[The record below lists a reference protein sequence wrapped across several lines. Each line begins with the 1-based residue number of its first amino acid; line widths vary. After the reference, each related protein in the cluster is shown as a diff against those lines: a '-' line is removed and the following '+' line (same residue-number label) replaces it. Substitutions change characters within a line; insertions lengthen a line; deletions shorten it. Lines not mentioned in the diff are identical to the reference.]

1 MRLLDKFVMIIYS
14 IVFLIISIILF
25 VLPFDIRGELSI
37 DNVIN
42 MIDSIRGNYLVS
54 IFGAIFFIIILSIIF
69 SIFRNTSR
77 KKKGSFLVLNNEFG
91 EVTIHDE
98 TIIGLVRSIANEFE
112 GIDNILTKVKFKD
125 GKINIDLKGEAEKE
139 ISIPQISQQLQE
151 RIKTHIEDVTGAEV
165 NNVDVE
171 IVKVVNR

>member
-1 MRLLDKFVMIIYS
+1 MI
-14 IVFLIISIILF
+14 L
-25 VLPFDIRGELSI
+25 
-37 DNVIN
+37 
-42 MIDSIRGNYLVS
+42 
-54 IFGAIFFIIILSIIF
+54 FIIILSIIF

-77 KKKGSFLVLNNEFG
+77 KKKGSFLVLNNESG